1 MNLKKAIYIATIEE
15 NCGKT
20 IITLGLLRMLLGKTA
35 KVGYFR
41 PVIEDYEAGKKDTH
55 IEMVI
60 SYFDLDIQYED
71 AYAITKS
78 KLIKKKNNGNLGD
91 VVDLIIDKY
100 KKLEERFDFIVVE
113 GTSFT
118 GEGTVIELDMNV
130 LIAKNLGI
138 PTIIVG
144 SGVGKTLEE
153 LIDNLNLAY
162 NSFKVKEVEVLA
174 VIANKVQPENLELV
188 TTGLQ
193 KNMPETVLI
202 NSIPLISTLNNPTM
216 QEIVEVLD
224 ANVLFG
230 QEYLNNQVSSYS
242 IGAMQLRNYLLHL
255 KENSLVITP
264 GDRADIILGAL
275 QANESVNYP
284 NISGIVLTGNIIP
297 EESILKL
304 IEGLSSVVPIIT
316 VAGGTYHIANQI
328 GDIKPKIYAK
338 NIQKIETSINTFD
351 KYVDLDAL
359 VDKFNAFKSEGMT
372 PKMFQYNMVKRAKA
386 HRKHI
391 VLPEGNDERI
401 IIAASRLLAM
411 DVVDISIIGNK
422 KQIESKVSELG
433 LDFDFSKV
441 PIINPIESEYYEDYA
456 NTYYELRKAKNVTL
470 AMAKDVM
477 EDVSYYG
484 TMMVYKGHADGM
496 VSGAAHT
503 TQHTILPALQF
514 IKTKPN
520 SSVVS
525 SVFFMCL
532 EDRVSVF
539 GDCAINPNPT
549 AEQLAEIAISS
560 ADSSISF
567 GIEPKIAMLSYSSGT
582 SGKGDEVEK
591 VRTATEIVKQ
601 KRPDL
606 KIEGPIQYD
615 AAVDLEVGQ
624 SKMPNSEVAGRA
636 SVLIFPDLNTG
647 NNTYKAVQRETGA
660 LAIGPMLQGLNK
672 PVNDLSRGCTVDDII
687 NTVVITA
694 IQAQE
699 M

>member
-1 MNLKKAIYIATIEE
+1 MSKAIYIATSDQ
-15 NCGKT
+15 NSGKS
-20 IITLGLLRMLLGKTA
+20 IVTLGLMSILIGKTA

-41 PVIEDYEAGKKDTH
+41 PIVEDFVDGELDNH
-55 IEMVI
+55 IETVL
-60 SYFDLDIQYED
+60 SHFNLDIKFED

-78 KLIKKKNNGNLGD
+78 KLIKKKNNGKIGEVL
-91 VVDLIIDKY
+91 DLIIEKY
-100 KKLEERFDFIVVE
+100 KKLEERFDFVLVE

-118 GEGTVIELDMNV
+118 GEGTSIELDTNV

-138 PTIIVG
+138 PTVIVG
-144 SGVGKTLEE
+144 SGVGKTLDE
-153 LIDNLNLAY
+153 LVDSLYLVY
-162 NSFKVKEVEVLA
+162 DSFKVKEVEVLS
-174 VIANKVQPENLELV
+174 VFANKVQPENIELV
-188 TTGLQ
+188 TKGLQ
-193 KNMPETVLI
+193 KSLPANVLV
-202 NSIPLISTLNNPTM
+202 NTIPIISTLNNPTM
-216 QEIVEVLD
+216 QEIVNELD
-224 ANVLFG
+224 AKVLFG
-230 QEYLNNQVSSYS
+230 GAYLNNEIGHYS
-242 IGAMQLRNYLLHL
+242 VGAMQLHNYLVHL
-255 KENSLVITP
+255 QDNALVITP
-264 GDRADIILGAL
+264 GDRSDIILGAL
-275 QANESVNYP
+275 QANESANYP
-284 NISGIVLTGNIIP
+284 TISGIILTGNIIP
-297 EESILKL
+297 EQSILKL
-304 IEGLSSVVPIIT
+304 IEGLSAIVPIIS
-316 VAGGTYHIANQI
+316 VDGGTYNITNKI
-328 GDIKPKIYAK
+328 GSIKSKIYA
-338 NIQKIETSINTFD
+338 NNTHKIETSINTFE
-351 KYVDLDAL
+351 KYVAIEAL
-359 VDKFNAFKSEGMT
+359 SQRVITFQAEGMT
-372 PKMFQYNMVKRAKA
+372 PKMFQYNMVKRARQ

-391 VLPEGNDERI
+391 VLPEGTDERI

-411 DVVDISIIGNK
+411 DVVDISMIGDK

-433 LDFDFSKV
+433 ITFDFSKIK
-441 PIINPIESEYYEDYA
+441 IINPIESEFYDDYV
-456 NTYYELRKAKNVTL
+456 NTYYELRKAKNVTIP
-470 AMAKDVM
+470 MAKDLM
-477 EDVSYYG
+477 EDVSYFG

-560 ADSSISF
+560 AESSSAF
-567 GIEPKIAMLSYSSGT
+567 GIEPKIAMLSYSSGA
-582 SGKGDEVEK
+582 SGKGDEVDK
-591 VRTATEIVKQ
+591 VRTATEIVKK

-615 AAVDLEVGQ
+615 AAVDRAVGK
-624 SKMPNSEVAGRA
+624 SKMPDSEVAGQA

-694 IQAQE
+694 IQAQGL
-699 M
+699 

>member
-1 MNLKKAIYIATIEE
+1 MKKAIYIATIEE

-41 PVIEDYEAGKKDTH
+41 PIIEDYEEGKKDTH

-78 KLIKKKNNGNLGD
+78 KLIKKKNNGKLGD
-91 VVDLIIDKY
+91 VVDLIIEKY
-100 KKLEERFDFIVVE
+100 KKLEDRFDFVLVE

-118 GEGTVIELDMNV
+118 GEGTAIELDMNV
-130 LIAKNLGI
+130 LIAKNLGT

-144 SGVGKTLEE
+144 SGVDKTLEE

-162 NSFKVKEVEVLA
+162 NSFKLKEVEVLA

-188 TTGLQ
+188 TNAL
-193 KNMPETVLI
+193 KESLPETVLV
-202 NSIPLISTLNNPTM
+202 NSIPLITSLSNPTL

-224 ANVLFG
+224 AKVLFG
-230 QEYLNNQVSSYS
+230 QEYLNNQASSYS

-275 QANESVNYP
+275 QANESANYP
-284 NISGIVLTGNIIP
+284 TISGIVLTGNIIP
-297 EESILKL
+297 EESIMKL
-304 IEGLSSVVPIIT
+304 IEGLSSIVPIIT
-316 VAGGTYHIANQI
+316 VEGGTYHIANQI

-338 NIQKIETSINTFD
+338 NTQKIETSINTFD
-351 KYVDLDAL
+351 KYVDLDTL
-359 VDKFNAFKSEGMT
+359 IDKFNAFKSENMT

-391 VLPEGNDERI
+391 VLPEGSDERI

-422 KQIESKVSELG
+422 KQIEGKVVELG

-441 PIINPIESEYYEDYA
+441 PIIDPAESENFEDYA

-477 EDVSYYG
+477 EDVSYFG

-624 SKMPNSEVAGRA
+624 SKMPNSEVAGHA

-672 PVNDLSRGCTVDDII
+672 PVNDLSRGCTIDDII

-699 M
+699 IG

>member
-1 MNLKKAIYIATIEE
+1 MKKAIYIATIEE

-41 PVIEDYEAGKKDTH
+41 PIIEDSEEGKKDTH
-55 IEMVI
+55 IETVI
-60 SYFDLDIQYED
+60 SHFDLDIQYED

-78 KLIKKKNNGNLGD
+78 KLIKKKNNGKLGD
-91 VVDLIIDKY
+91 VVDLIIEKY
-100 KKLEERFDFIVVE
+100 KRLEDRFDFILVE

-118 GEGTVIELDMNV
+118 GEGTVIELDINV
-130 LIAKNLGI
+130 LIAKNLGV

-144 SGVGKTLEE
+144 SGEGKTLDE

-162 NSFKVKEVEVLA
+162 NSFKIKEVEVLA
-174 VIANKVQPENLELV
+174 VIANKVQLENLELV
-188 TTGLQ
+188 TTSLQ
-193 KNMPETVLI
+193 KSLPSSVLV
-202 NSIPLISTLNNPTM
+202 NSIPLISSLNNPTIH
-216 QEIVEVLD
+216 EIVEELE
-224 ANVLFG
+224 AKILFG
-230 QEYLNNQVSSYS
+230 QEYLNNQIGNYS

-255 KENSLVITP
+255 KENALVITP

-275 QANESVNYP
+275 QANESANYP
-284 NISGIVLTGNIIP
+284 SISGIVLTGNILP
-297 EESILKL
+297 EDSIMKL
-304 IEGLSSVVPIIT
+304 IEGLSSIVPIIT
-316 VAGGTYHIANQI
+316 VDGGTYHIANKI
-328 GDIKPKIYAK
+328 GSIKSKIYPD
-338 NIQKIETSINTFD
+338 NLQKIETSINTFD
-351 KYVDLDAL
+351 KYVDLDVL
-359 VDKFNAFKSEGMT
+359 IDKFNAFEAEGMT
-372 PKMFQYNMVKRAKA
+372 PKMFQYNLVKRAKA

-391 VLPEGNDERI
+391 VLPEGSDERI
-401 IIAASRLLAM
+401 IIAAARLQAM
-411 DVVDISIIGNK
+411 DVVDLSIIGNK
-422 KQIESKVSELG
+422 KQIESKVAELG
-433 LDFDFSKV
+433 LEFDFSRI
-441 PIINPIESEYYEDYA
+441 PIINPIESELYEDYV

-470 AMAKDVM
+470 GMARDLM
-477 EDVSYYG
+477 EDVSYFG

-525 SVFFMCL
+525 SIFFMCL
-532 EDRVSVF
+532 EDRVSIF

-560 ADSSISF
+560 ADSSIGF
-567 GIEPKIAMLSYSSGT
+567 GIEPKIAMLSYSSGS
-582 SGKGDEVEK
+582 SGKGDEVDK
-591 VRTATEIVKQ
+591 VRAATEIVKQ

-624 SKMPNSEVAGRA
+624 SKMPNSEVAGHA

-672 PVNDLSRGCTVDDII
+672 PVNDLSRGCTIDDII

-694 IQAQE
+694 IQAQGL
-699 M
+699 

>member
-1 MNLKKAIYIATIEE
+1 MKKAIYIATIEE

-41 PVIEDYEAGKKDTH
+41 PIIEDSEEGKKDTH
-55 IEMVI
+55 IETVI
-60 SYFDLDIQYED
+60 SHFDLDIQYVD

-78 KLIKKKNNGNLGD
+78 KLIKKKNNGKLGD
-91 VVDLIIDKY
+91 VVDLIIEKY
-100 KKLEERFDFIVVE
+100 KRLEDRFDFILVE

-118 GEGTVIELDMNV
+118 GEGTVIELDINV
-130 LIAKNLGI
+130 LIAKNLGV
-138 PTIIVG
+138 PAIIVG
-144 SGVGKTLEE
+144 SGEGKTLDE

-162 NSFKVKEVEVLA
+162 NSFKIKEVEVLA

-188 TTGLQ
+188 TTSLQ
-193 KNMPETVLI
+193 KSLPSSVLV
-202 NSIPLISTLNNPTM
+202 NSIPLIGSLNNPTIH
-216 QEIVEVLD
+216 EIVEALQ
-224 ANVLFG
+224 AKILFG
-230 QEYLNNQVSSYS
+230 QEYLNNQIGNYS

-255 KENSLVITP
+255 KENALVITP

-275 QANESVNYP
+275 QANESANYP
-284 NISGIVLTGNIIP
+284 SISGIVLTGNIIP
-297 EESILKL
+297 EDSIMKL
-304 IEGLSSVVPIIT
+304 IEGLSSIVPIIT
-316 VAGGTYHIANQI
+316 VDGGTYHIANKI
-328 GDIKPKIYAK
+328 GSIKSKIYPD
-338 NIQKIETSINTFD
+338 NVQKIETSINTFD
-351 KYVDLDAL
+351 KYVDLDVL
-359 VDKFNAFKSEGMT
+359 IDKFNAFEAEGMT
-372 PKMFQYNMVKRAKA
+372 PKMFQYNLVKRAKA

-391 VLPEGNDERI
+391 VLPEGSDERI
-401 IIAASRLLAM
+401 IIAAARLQAM
-411 DVVDISIIGNK
+411 DVVDLSIIGNK
-422 KQIESKVSELG
+422 KQIENKVAELG
-433 LDFDFSKV
+433 LDFDFSRI
-441 PIINPIESEYYEDYA
+441 PIINPIESELYEDYV

-470 AMAKDVM
+470 GMARDLM
-477 EDVSYYG
+477 EDVSYFG

-525 SVFFMCL
+525 SIFFMCL
-532 EDRVSVF
+532 EDRVSIF

-560 ADSSISF
+560 ADSSIGF
-567 GIEPKIAMLSYSSGT
+567 GIEPKIAMLSYSSGS
-582 SGKGDEVEK
+582 SGKGDEVDK
-591 VRTATEIVKQ
+591 VRAATEIVKQ

-624 SKMPNSEVAGRA
+624 SKMPNSEVAGHA

-672 PVNDLSRGCTVDDII
+672 PVNDLSRGCTIDDII

-694 IQAQE
+694 IQAQGL
-699 M
+699 

>member
-1 MNLKKAIYIATIEE
+1 MSKAIYIATSDQ
-15 NCGKT
+15 NSGKS
-20 IITLGLLRMLLGKTA
+20 IVTLGLMSILIGKTA

-41 PVIEDYEAGKKDTH
+41 PIVEDFVDGELDNH
-55 IEMVI
+55 IETVL
-60 SYFDLDIQYED
+60 SHFNLDIKFED

-78 KLIKKKNNGNLGD
+78 KLIKKKNNGKIGEVL
-91 VVDLIIDKY
+91 DLIIEKY
-100 KKLEERFDFIVVE
+100 KKLEERFDFVLVE

-118 GEGTVIELDMNV
+118 GEGTSIELDTNV

-138 PTIIVG
+138 PTVIVG
-144 SGVGKTLEE
+144 SGVGKTLDE
-153 LIDNLNLAY
+153 LVDSLYLVY
-162 NSFKVKEVEVLA
+162 DSFKVKEVEVLS
-174 VIANKVQPENLELV
+174 VFANKVQPENIELV
-188 TTGLQ
+188 TKGLQ
-193 KNMPETVLI
+193 KSLPANVLV
-202 NSIPLISTLNNPTM
+202 NTIPIISSLNNPTM
-216 QEIVEVLD
+216 QEIVNELD
-224 ANVLFG
+224 AKVLFG
-230 QEYLNNQVSSYS
+230 GAYLNNEIGHYS
-242 IGAMQLRNYLLHL
+242 VGAMQLHNYLVHLHD
-255 KENSLVITP
+255 NALVITP
-264 GDRADIILGAL
+264 GDRSDIILGAL
-275 QANESVNYP
+275 QANESANYP
-284 NISGIVLTGNIIP
+284 TISGIILTGNIIP
-297 EESILKL
+297 EQSILKL
-304 IEGLSSVVPIIT
+304 IEGLSAVVPIIS
-316 VAGGTYHIANQI
+316 VDGGTYNITNKI
-328 GDIKPKIYAK
+328 GSIKSKIYA
-338 NIQKIETSINTFD
+338 NNTHKIETSINTFE
-351 KYVDLDAL
+351 KYVAIEAL
-359 VDKFNAFKSEGMT
+359 SQRVITFQAEGMT
-372 PKMFQYNMVKRAKA
+372 PKMFQYNMVKRARQ

-391 VLPEGNDERI
+391 VLPEGTDERI

-411 DVVDISIIGNK
+411 DVVDISMIGDK

-433 LDFDFSKV
+433 ITFDFSKIK
-441 PIINPIESEYYEDYA
+441 IINPIESEFYEDYV

-470 AMAKDVM
+470 PMARDLM
-477 EDVSYYG
+477 EDVSYFG

-560 ADSSISF
+560 AESSSAF
-567 GIEPKIAMLSYSSGT
+567 GIEPKIAMLSYSSGA
-582 SGKGDEVEK
+582 SGKGDEVDK
-591 VRTATEIVKQ
+591 VRTATEIVKK

-615 AAVDLEVGQ
+615 AAVDRAVGK
-624 SKMPNSEVAGRA
+624 SKMPDSEVAGQA

-694 IQAQE
+694 IQAQGF
-699 M
+699 

>member
-1 MNLKKAIYIATIEE
+1 MNKAIYIATSEE
-15 NCGKT
+15 DSGKSL
-20 IITLGLLRMLLGKTA
+20 ITLGLMSFLIGKTA

-41 PVIEDYEAGKKDTH
+41 PIVEDFEEGKLDSH
-55 IEMVI
+55 IETVI
-60 SYFDLDIQYED
+60 NHFGLDIKFQD

-78 KLIKKKNNGNLGD
+78 KLIKKKNKGKLGE
-91 VVDLIIDKY
+91 VLDLIIEKY
-100 KKLEERFDFIVVE
+100 KRLEERFDFVLVE

-118 GEGTVIELDMNV
+118 GEGTVIEMDMNV

-138 PTIIVG
+138 PSIIVG

-153 LIDNLNLAY
+153 FLDSLYLAY
-162 NSFKVKEVEVLA
+162 DSFKVKDVEVLA
-174 VIANKVQPENLELV
+174 VIANKVQLENIALITSGLRKSLPEN
-188 TTGLQ
+188 
-193 KNMPETVLI
+193 VLI
-202 NSIPLISTLNNPTM
+202 NAIPIISILKNTTI
-216 QEIVEVLD
+216 QEIVKELD
-224 ANVLFG
+224 AKVLFG
-230 QEYLNNQVSSYS
+230 EANLHNQISSFS
-242 IGAMQLRNYLLHL
+242 VGAMQLRNYLLHL
-255 KENSLVITP
+255 KEDGLVITP

-284 NISGIVLTGNIIP
+284 TISGIILTGNIIP
-297 EESILKL
+297 EETILKL
-304 IEGLSSVVPIIT
+304 IEGLSSVVPI
-316 VAGGTYHIANQI
+316 VAVKEGTYEIANKI
-328 GDIKPKIYAK
+328 GDIKPKIYLDNK
-338 NIQKIETSINTFD
+338 QKIQTSIDTFE
-351 KYVDLDAL
+351 KYVDLDSL
-359 VDKFNAFKSEGMT
+359 TQKFITFEAEGMT
-372 PKMFQYNMVKRAKA
+372 PKMFQYNLVKRAKK

-391 VLPEGNDERI
+391 VLPEGNDDRI
-401 IIAASRLLAM
+401 IIAASRLLSM

-433 LDFDFSKV
+433 LTFDFSKV
-441 PIINPIESEYYEDYA
+441 HILNPIKSSHYDDYV
-456 NTYYELRKAKNVTL
+456 NTYYELRKEKKMTL
-470 AMAKDVM
+470 EIAKDLM
-477 EDVSYYG
+477 EDGSYFG

-525 SVFFMCL
+525 SIFFMCL
-532 EDRVSVF
+532 EDRVSIF

-560 ADSSISF
+560 ADSSLAF
-567 GIEPKIAMLSYSSGT
+567 GIEPKIAMLSYSSGS
-582 SGKGDEVEK
+582 SGKGDEVDK
-591 VRTATEIVKQ
+591 VRAATEIVRN

-615 AAVDLEVGQ
+615 AAVDSVVGQ
-624 SKMPNSEVAGRA
+624 SKMPNSEVAGHA

-694 IQAQE
+694 IQAQGL
-699 M
+699 

>member
-1 MNLKKAIYIATIEE
+1 MNKAIYIATIEG

-20 IITLGLLRMLLGKTA
+20 IITLGLMSTLLGKTA

-41 PVIEDYEAGKKDTH
+41 PIIEDVEEGRKDTH
-55 IEMVI
+55 IDMVI
-60 SYFDLDIQYED
+60 SHFDLDIQYED

-78 KLIKKKNNGNLGD
+78 KLIKKKNNGKLGE
-91 VVDLIIDKY
+91 VVDLIIEKF
-100 KKLEERFDFIVVE
+100 KKLEERFDFVLVE
-113 GTSFT
+113 GTSFS

-138 PTIIVG
+138 PTIILG
-144 SGVGKTLEE
+144 SGVGKTLDE
-153 LIDNLNLAY
+153 LIDNLSLAY
-162 NSFKVKEVEVLA
+162 NSFKVKEAEVLA

-188 TTGLQ
+188 TTGLK
-193 KNMPETVLI
+193 KNLPESILI
-202 NSIPLISTLNNPTM
+202 NSIPLISSLHNPTI

-224 ANVLFG
+224 AKILFG
-230 QEYLNNQVSSYS
+230 NEYLNNQIGSYS
-242 IGAMQLRNYLLHL
+242 IGAMQLCNYLLHL
-255 KENSLVITP
+255 KENGLIITP

-275 QANESVNYP
+275 QANESANYP
-284 NISGIVLTGNIIP
+284 SVSGIVLTGNITP
-297 EESILKL
+297 EDSILKL

-316 VAGGTYHIANQI
+316 VEGGTYHIANTI
-328 GDIKPKIYAK
+328 GGIKSKIYAT
-338 NIQKIETSINTFD
+338 NLQKIETSINTFD
-351 KYVDLDAL
+351 KYVDIDAL
-359 VDKFNAFKSEGMT
+359 TNKFNAFEAEGMT
-372 PKMFQYNMVKRAKA
+372 PKMFQYNLVKRAKE

-391 VLPEGNDERI
+391 VLPEGSDERI

-422 KQIESKVSELG
+422 KQIESKVAELG

-441 PIINPIESEYYEDYA
+441 PIINPIDSKNYDDYV
-456 NTYYELRKAKNVTL
+456 NTYFELRKAKNVTL
-470 AMAKDVM
+470 GMAKDLM
-477 EDVSYYG
+477 EDVSYFG

-520 SSVVS
+520 CSVVS

-560 ADSSISF
+560 ADSSLAF
-567 GIEPKIAMLSYSSGT
+567 GIEPKIAMLSYSSGS
-582 SGKGDEVEK
+582 SGKGDEVDK
-591 VRTATEIVKQ
+591 VRAATEIVKQ
-601 KRPDL
+601 KRPNL

-694 IQAQE
+694 IQAQGL
-699 M
+699 

>member
-1 MNLKKAIYIATIEE
+1 MSKAIYIATSDQ
-15 NCGKT
+15 NSGKS
-20 IITLGLLRMLLGKTA
+20 IITLGVMSILIGKTA

-41 PVIEDYEAGKKDTH
+41 PIVEDFVDGELDNH
-55 IEMVI
+55 IETVL
-60 SYFDLDIQYED
+60 SHFNLDMKFED

-78 KLIKKKNNGNLGD
+78 KLIKKKNNGKIGEVL
-91 VVDLIIDKY
+91 DLIIEKY
-100 KKLEERFDFIVVE
+100 KKLEERFDFVLVE

-118 GEGTVIELDMNV
+118 GEGTSIELDTNV

-138 PTIIVG
+138 PTVIVG
-144 SGVGKTLEE
+144 SGVGKTLDE
-153 LIDNLNLAY
+153 LVDSLYLVY
-162 NSFKVKEVEVLA
+162 DSFKVKEVEVLS
-174 VIANKVQPENLELV
+174 VFANKVQPENIELV
-188 TTGLQ
+188 TKGLQ
-193 KNMPETVLI
+193 KSLPANVLV
-202 NSIPLISTLNNPTM
+202 NTIPIISSLNNPTM
-216 QEIVEVLD
+216 QEIVNELD
-224 ANVLFG
+224 AKVLFG
-230 QEYLNNQVSSYS
+230 GAYLNNEIGHYS
-242 IGAMQLRNYLLHL
+242 VGAMQLHNYLVHL
-255 KENSLVITP
+255 QDNALVITP
-264 GDRADIILGAL
+264 GDRSDIILGAL
-275 QANESVNYP
+275 QANESANYP
-284 NISGIVLTGNIIP
+284 TISGIILTGNIIP
-297 EESILKL
+297 EQSILKL
-304 IEGLSSVVPIIT
+304 IEGLSAIVPIIS
-316 VAGGTYHIANQI
+316 VDGGTYNITNKI
-328 GDIKPKIYAK
+328 GSIKSKIYA
-338 NIQKIETSINTFD
+338 NNTHKIETSINTFE
-351 KYVDLDAL
+351 KYVAIDAL
-359 VDKFNAFKSEGMT
+359 SERVITFEAEGMT
-372 PKMFQYNMVKRAKA
+372 PKMFQYNMVKRARQ

-391 VLPEGNDERI
+391 VLPEGTDERI

-411 DVVDISIIGNK
+411 DVVDISMIGDK

-433 LDFDFSKV
+433 ITFDFSKIK
-441 PIINPIESEYYEDYA
+441 IINPSESEFYEDYV

-470 AMAKDVM
+470 PMARDLM
-477 EDVSYYG
+477 EDVSYFG

-560 ADSSISF
+560 ADSSSAF

-615 AAVDLEVGQ
+615 AAVDRAVGK
-624 SKMPNSEVAGRA
+624 SKMPDSEVAGQA

-694 IQAQE
+694 IQAQGL
-699 M
+699 